1 MSSTIE
7 IDQKEIMAKGVT
19 YVAAAVAMPEIAL
32 LVERINSLEFI
43 VRSLIAQIAEMQ
55 AELAKRAT
63 ITIEEKLLPP
73 SNEIKE
79 AVASYLSEKGEAY
92 PSEIA
97 NKLGIS
103 IREVLSAILV
113 LQKEKKVAEI

>member
-1 MSSTIE
+1 
-7 IDQKEIMAKGVT
+7 
-19 YVAAAVAMPEIAL
+19 MPEIAL